1 MLIPYNSWVLNS
13 PTFKYKDII
22 RPGHINQDLARY
34 ELHRVWVVE
43 ATLRKG
49 QRHRFGKRRFYLDE
63 DSWSI
68 AVIDCY
74 DDRGQLWKVQESHLL
89 TVRSEEHTSELQSL
103 MRISYA
109 VFCLKKN
116 KEN

>member
-1 MLIPYNSWVLNS
+1 MFNGAQDRYDWKLLGKREMLIPYNSWVLNS

-43 ATLRKG
+43 AMLRKG

-68 AVIDCY
+68 
-74 DDRGQLWKVQESHLL
+74 
-89 TVRSEEHTSELQSL
+89 EEIGRASCRERVCQ
-103 MRISYA
+103 Y
-109 VFCLKKN
+109 V
-116 KEN
+116 